1 MEHFNFQGEKT
12 ELTEQGSISFRFLG
26 ETIQVSE
33 TAQEYNR
40 ILSEFSD
47 LSREKS
53 GAFEKWYQGAGS
65 LDNVL
70 KGLADRGGRLL
81 VESLE
86 YVVNRIIEE
95 GVYTYNLDRFVE
107 EYLEEDTFRIWY
119 EASGVFLDGCAEQL
133 CNAEQ
138 MKAYREQRKNSRSK
152 FVGGGF
158 GVPGA
163 IKGSISAGAL
173 NMVTGTAHSL
183 VNAFGN
189 AITDM
194 QLAEKRKQV
203 YKNPASVAGLSEAL
217 GEAVYNLY
225 SCYLRILAK
234 ETGKDYTYITEKDR
248 QTSKAITDN
257 CMAGRIQGEAAK
269 RAVTEAVKL
278 WYYNEDAYRFA
289 IGTFG
294 DEDDTIQKMGEYF
307 GRNIQAIKKDFL
319 KKSIEQSNLK
329 MTLYRDV
336 QEPLT
341 VEQLTK
347 FKEEMQSVFA
357 HYGVPY
363 RPEAHEQLEKLEN
376 MLEAKSAGRK
386 FVAGQFFDSVE
397 TADLAKMDIE
407 KIYALAAE
415 KDLPEEELYLRLK
428 ELPLEREEIKKEA
441 ERLFIARRKL
451 LQGDAEE
458 FADQV
463 SRYATQS
470 QGDDELFQ
478 EYLNKY
484 VRSNEKLSEY
494 EQKYFGERGEK
505 PFRQEIDDHLRL
517 CLGFTQDEKM
527 ALVISKWEMK
537 AAVKSGIV
545 LTNKKLYIMEHGKE
559 EFSMPIAKL
568 AEVKMSLSAYSVYST
583 DGSVKVYKLFGEVD
597 SLGITR
603 YMNKAW
609 EDILSLVGLF
619 TGSSKG
625 SSGDEDTDFLVE
637 LTEPLRQ
644 WISGQGLDRV
654 ADDMSVCVYGSDSFA
669 EEQDGIYR
677 TFKNT
682 FVGETVL
689 LASLYFDNPVQGGIA
704 ITNKNFYFHKD
715 KKMGRSIPVGDILGI
730 RTKGFILEKVLF
742 DTTRGELVH
751 KNYPTYFCGR
761 EEQYVQMLV
770 RGLEIA
776 RKAADVGKN

>member
-1 MEHFNFQGEKT
+1 MEHFNLQREKI
-12 ELTEQGSISFRFLG
+12 EITEQESVSFRFLG
-26 ETIQVSE
+26 EIIQVSE

-40 ILSEFSD
+40 ILSEFSN
-47 LSREKS
+47 LSWEKS
-53 GAFEKWYQGAGS
+53 EAFEKWYKDAGS
-65 LDNVL
+65 LDTVL
-70 KGLADRGGRLL
+70 KGLENKGGKLL
-81 VESLE
+81 VEAVE
-86 YVVNRIIEE
+86 YVVNRLIEA

-107 EYLEEDTFRIWY
+107 EYLDEDTFRIWY

-138 MKAYREQRKNSRSK
+138 MKAYREQRKNSRGK

-158 GVPGA
+158 GVSGA

-173 NMVTGTAHSL
+173 NMVTGATHSL
-183 VNAFGN
+183 VNTFGN

-194 QLAEKRKQV
+194 QLAEKRRQV

-234 ETGKDYTYITEKDR
+234 EAGKNYTYITEKDC

-257 CMAGRIQGEAAK
+257 CMAGRIQGETAQK
-269 RAVTEAVKL
+269 AVTEAVKL

-294 DEDDTIQKMGEYF
+294 DKDDAIQEMGEYF
-307 GRNIQAIKKDFL
+307 GRNIYAMKKEFL
-319 KKSIEQSNLK
+319 KKSIEQGNLK
-329 MTLYRDV
+329 MNLYRDV

-347 FKEEMQSVFA
+347 LKEEIQAVFV

-363 RPEAHEQLEKLEN
+363 EPEFHEQLEKLEN
-376 MLEAKSAGRK
+376 MLVTKSKGRK
-386 FVAGQFFDSVE
+386 YVAGQFFDDVE
-397 TADLAKMDIE
+397 TADLAKKDIE
-407 KIYALAAE
+407 RIYALAAE

-428 ELPLEREEIKKEA
+428 ELPLEREEIKNEA
-441 ERLFIARRKL
+441 EKLFGARRKL

-463 SRYATQS
+463 SQYADQNRY
-470 QGDDELFQ
+470 DDDVFQ
-478 EYLNKY
+478 EYTNKY
-484 VRSNEKLSEY
+484 VRSNGKLLESER
-494 EQKYFGERGEK
+494 KYFENKGEK

-517 CLGFTQDEKM
+517 CLGFARDEKM
-527 ALVISKWEMK
+527 ALIISKWEMK

-559 EFSMPIAKL
+559 EFSLPLAKL
-568 AEVKMSLSAYSVYST
+568 AGVKMSLSAYSVYLT
-583 DGSVKVYKLFGEVD
+583 DGSVKVYNLFGEVD
-597 SLGITR
+597 RLSITR

-609 EDILSLVGLF
+609 EDILSLVGLL
-619 TGSSKG
+619 TGSSMG
-625 SSGDEDTDFLVE
+625 VREDADTDFPAE
-637 LTEPLRQ
+637 LTESLRQ
-644 WISGQGLDRV
+644 WISQQSLDCCK
-654 ADDMSVCVYGSDSFA
+654 DDLSVCVYGSDSFMK
-669 EEQDGIYR
+669 EQDEIYR
-677 TFKNT
+677 VFQNA

-689 LASLYFDNPVQGGIA
+689 LACLYFDNPFQGGIA
-704 ITNKNFYFHKD
+704 VTNKKFYFHKD
-715 KKMGRSIPVGDILGI
+715 KKMGESIPIGDILDI
-730 RTKGFILEKVLF
+730 RAKGLLLTKVVFE
-742 DTTRGELVH
+742 TTNGELLH

-761 EEQYVQMLV
+761 EEQYVQML
-770 RGLEIA
+770 LQALKLA
-776 RKAADVGKN
+776 RKAVKI

>member
-1 MEHFNFQGEKT
+1 MKHFDLQEEKNGI
-12 ELTEQGSISFRFLG
+12 TEQGIVSFHFLG
-26 ETIQVSE
+26 ETIQVSKV
-33 TAQEYNR
+33 AQEYNR

-47 LSREKS
+47 LSRKKS
-53 GAFEKWYQGAGS
+53 EAFEKWYKDAGS
-65 LDNVL
+65 LDIVL
-70 KGLADRGGRLL
+70 KGLENKGGKLL
-81 VESLE
+81 VEAVE
-86 YVVNRIIEE
+86 YVVNRVIEA

-158 GVPGA
+158 GVSGA

-203 YKNPASVAGLSEAL
+203 YKNPVSVAGLSEAL

-257 CMAGRIQGEAAK
+257 CMAGWIQGEAAK
-269 RAVTEAVKL
+269 GAVTEAVKL

-294 DEDDTIQKMGEYF
+294 DEDDAIQKMGEYF

-336 QEPLT
+336 QDPLT

-347 FKEEMQSVFA
+347 LKEEMQSVFA

-441 ERLFIARRKL
+441 EKLLIARRKL

-463 SRYATQS
+463 SQYVTQNR
-470 QGDDELFQ
+470 GDDELFQ

-484 VRSNEKLSEY
+484 VKSNKKLSIY
-494 EQKYFGERGEK
+494 EQKHFEERGEK

-517 CLGFTQDEKM
+517 CLGFTRDEKM

-537 AAVKSGIV
+537 EAVKSCIV
-545 LTNKKLYIMEHGKE
+545 LTNKKIYIMEHGKE
-559 EFSMPIAKL
+559 EFSLPLTKL
-568 AEVKMSLSAYSVYST
+568 AGVKMSLSAYSVYST

-609 EDILSLVGLF
+609 EDILSLVGLL
-619 TGSSKG
+619 TNSSVGIK
-625 SSGDEDTDFLVE
+625 EDAGADFPAE
-637 LTEPLRQ
+637 LTESLRQ
-644 WISGQGLDRV
+644 WISQQGLDCV
-654 ADDMSVCVYGSDSFA
+654 ADDMSICVYGSDSFA
-669 EEQDGIYR
+669 EEKDEIYR
-677 TFKNT
+677 VFQNT
-682 FVGETVL
+682 FLGETVL
-689 LASLYFDNPVQGGIA
+689 FSNLYFDNPFQGAIA
-704 ITNKNFYFHKD
+704 VTNKKFYFRKD
-715 KKMGRSIPVGDILGI
+715 KRMGESIPIGDILNI
-730 RTKGFILEKVLF
+730 RAKGLWTKVIF
-742 DTTRGELVH
+742 DTRRGELIY
-751 KNYPTYFCGR
+751 KNYPSYFCGR
-761 EEQYVQMLV
+761 EEQFVQMLV
-770 RGLEIA
+770 QVMEIA
-776 RKAADVGKN
+776 RKAAGVGQN